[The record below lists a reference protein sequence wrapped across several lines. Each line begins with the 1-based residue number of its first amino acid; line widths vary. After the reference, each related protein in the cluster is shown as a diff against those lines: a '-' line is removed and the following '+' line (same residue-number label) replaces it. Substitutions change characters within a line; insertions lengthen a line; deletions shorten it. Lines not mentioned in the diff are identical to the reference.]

1 MSLKENTY
9 GKAMTAGKNA
19 SSALI
24 KSVKD
29 SIDAAPPEIKKPAK
43 KLLVGA
49 LVLFCLISG
58 FKLVRLKIEESAR
71 AKEIAAGPMIRVA
84 QVMNSLG
91 EHETSLLGETRP
103 YQSATLYAKVSG
115 YLKSVKVDKGDV
127 VKQGQILAVIESPE
141 TDQDYQAAL
150 ADAHNKHDIAGRTQ
164 TLRAKGLVSQ
174 QEAEQAQ
181 SDADVAAARLHTQE
195 TLKGYETIRAPFPGV
210 VTARYADPGALVQ
223 NATNSQSSALP
234 VVTVSQIKQLRVD
247 VFLDQ
252 RDAPFVVKDEPVHIT
267 IAERPGLVIEGRVD
281 RISGELDS
289 RTKMMLTEIDIPN
302 EDGQLV
308 AGSFVQVGL
317 KIKSPPYVQAPVE
330 SLVLKD
336 NKPFLTVVTPDN
348 QLTYKPIDI
357 ASNDGKL
364 ISIISGVQGGDKVA
378 LNVGDAIPEGGK
390 VRPIVEEKT
399 AAAAPTAVAPSPA
412 VSGSVPPKAE
422 AKPADANGAK
432 NL

>member
-1 MSLKENTY
+1 MSSKVTSGL
-9 GKAMTAGKNA
+9 GKAKNAGKNA
-19 SSALI
+19 SQSVL
-24 KSVKD
+24 KSLKD
-29 SIDAAPPEIKKPAK
+29 SIDSAPPELKGPAK
-43 KLLVGA
+43 KLLIGS
-49 LVLFCLISG
+49 LVLFICVSG
-58 FKLVRLKIEESAR
+58 YKYARFKMEETARL
-71 AKEIAAGPMIRVA
+71 KEIAAGPMIRVA
-84 QVMNSLG
+84 KVMNSLG
-91 EHETSLLGETRP
+91 EHQTSILGETRP
-103 YQSATLYAKVSG
+103 YQTATLYAKVSG
-115 YLKSVKVDKGDV
+115 YLKIVKVDKGDV

-150 ADAHNKHDIAGRTQ
+150 SDARNKHDIAGRTTQ
-164 TLRAKGLVSQ
+164 LRVKGLVSQ

-181 SDADVAAARLHTQE
+181 SDADVSAARLHTQE
-195 TLKGYETIRAPFPGV
+195 VLKGYETIRAPFPGV

-252 RDAPFVVKDEPVHIT
+252 RDAPFVVKDEPVQIT
-267 IAERPGLVIEGRVD
+267 VTERPGTTILGRVD
-281 RISGELDS
+281 RISGELDP

-330 SLVLKD
+330 SLILKD
-336 NKPFLTVVTPDN
+336 NKPFLTVVTPNN
-348 QLTYKPIDI
+348 QLTYKPIEI

-364 ISIISGVQGGDKVA
+364 LSIISGVQGGDQVA

-390 VRPIVEEKT
+390 VRPIAEEKPAAP
-399 AAAAPTAVAPSPA
+399 AAAVQAQP
-412 VSGSVPPKAE
+412 SGSPSVGVMMEK
-422 AKPADANGAK
+422 KPDANGAK